1 MFGLND
7 PLVSTVGQKYGDI
20 AGTLWKV
27 SNAAIQL
34 AVIFFVLGVI
44 ALVIGIAGLILL
56 PQVQILWNII
66 FGLGGLLMALFGLA
80 IAIYVLCVFILAIV
94 AKEYLWAVGIFLIG
108 FLAFIYKYLRG
119 KEMK

>member
-7 PLVSTVGQKYGDI
+7 PLVSTVEQKYGDI

-27 SNAAIQL
+27 SNAALWLSI
-34 AVIFFVLGVI
+34 IFLVLGVI
-44 ALVIGIAGLILL
+44 AMVIGIAGLMLL
-56 PQVQILWNII
+56 PVQILWNIV

-80 IAIYVLCVFILAIV
+80 LGIYVLCVFILAIV
-94 AKEYLWAVGIFLIG
+94 AKEYLWAVGIFFIG
-108 FLAFIYKYLRG
+108 FLAFVYKYLRG